1 MFCVCVLMLWEPRTI
16 IELESIKQ
24 NEICKYSINL
34 VHLAISGRI
43 RWIDGGFN
51 FHSSHWRDGISDD
64 ANRYRKKMEI
74 MTFGW
79 AVEIKH
85 IYLHELSSFFTLHPP
100 SPSLS
105 LSRITDS
112 RQIRYYA
119 ESGRV
124 FRARPIPEKSDTRS
138 SFVFVLLVFLA
149 RLWIWLQSISILS
162 QIFRPN
168 RVVCTRRLRHITR
181 LFDVVYVKYVY
192 MLLICV
198 VDPNQF
204 SMFTD
209 LITNITLPLT
219 MSHQIISHFMWRNKK
234 RPSS

>member
-85 IYLHELSSFFTLHPP
+85 IYLHELSSFFTLPP
-100 SPSLS
+100 PPPLFLS
-105 LSRITDS
+105 LVSRIRGKFDIMQS
-112 RQIRYYA
+112 RA
-119 ESGRV
+119 EFSV
-124 FRARPIPEKSDTRS
+124 HAQFRRNLILG
-138 SFVFVLLVFLA
+138 LLL
-149 RLWIWLQSISILS
+149 
-162 QIFRPN
+162 
-168 RVVCTRRLRHITR
+168 C
-181 LFDVVYVKYVY
+181 LFC
-192 MLLICV
+192 L
-198 VDPNQF
+198 F
-204 SMFTD
+204 S
-209 LITNITLPLT
+209 
-219 MSHQIISHFMWRNKK
+219 
-234 RPSS
+234 